1 VPGFYPEF
9 NANQANT
16 AAPNQR
22 ALLIGQVLASGS
34 AVLNQPILAYSQ
46 AQVSA
51 LCGLNAMLTLM
62 YQTYRLQDGFG
73 EVWILPL
80 ADNAA
85 GTAATATIA
94 FTGPATTSGLLSL
107 YIAGIL
113 VGVAVTVGDT
123 AATIAANLVADMALI
138 ANLPCTAT
146 AAAGTVT
153 LTALHRGAA
162 LNDIDLRLNYRAGR
176 NNEVTPAGVG
186 VTITAFAG
194 GLLNPVLTPPLANLG
209 STTFDFIAVPY
220 TDSLSM
226 AAVSALLSDQSG
238 RWSAVEA
245 LYGHAFYAFRGS
257 VGTRSTFGVTNNSQ
271 HETILGYYDSPT
283 PAWLAAADWAGAHA
297 VIYRANPAIG
307 VIGQPLGLLAPP
319 IASQDTPAEMDV
331 LLYDGISTFTVDA
344 TGQCRIGRS
353 ITTYQTNAAGQSDDS
368 YLNTNLLFQ
377 AMAVAR
383 YLTANVLTQ
392 YQNKILIDDG
402 AVISAGSSA
411 TTPSLIFQGVCG
423 MYAYLASQNVVQ
435 NPATFAANGYAQK
448 GQKGQVLLFLPI
460 DFTDQVLQ
468 VAALIAFQQTT

>member
-1 VPGFYPEF
+1 MSGSISFQYFPAASWRVPGFYPEF

-153 LTALHRGAA
+153 LTALHRGRGAERHRSAA
-162 LNDIDLRLNYRAGR
+162 ELSRRAQQRGHAGR
-176 NNEVTPAGVG
+176 CRCDHHGVC
-186 VTITAFAG
+186 
-194 GLLNPVLTPPLANLG
+194 
-209 STTFDFIAVPY
+209 
-220 TDSLSM
+220 
-226 AAVSALLSDQSG
+226 
-238 RWSAVEA
+238 RW
-245 LYGHAFYAFRGS
+245 
-257 VGTRSTFGVTNNSQ
+257 
-271 HETILGYYDSPT
+271 
-283 PAWLAAADWAGAHA
+283 
-297 VIYRANPAIG
+297 
-307 VIGQPLGLLAPP
+307 
-319 IASQDTPAEMDV
+319 PAEP
-331 LLYDGISTFTVDA
+331 G
-344 TGQCRIGRS
+344 
-353 ITTYQTNAAGQSDDS
+353 SD
-368 YLNTNLLFQ
+368 
-377 AMAVAR
+377 
-383 YLTANVLTQ
+383 
-392 YQNKILIDDG
+392 
-402 AVISAGSSA
+402 
-411 TTPSLIFQGVCG
+411 
-423 MYAYLASQNVVQ
+423 
-435 NPATFAANGYAQK
+435 PATRQPGLDHVRLHR
-448 GQKGQVLLFLPI
+448 G
-460 DFTDQVLQ
+460 
-468 VAALIAFQQTT
+468 ALHR